1 MIEIINVNKVYPNG
15 YHAVKDVSLTIND
28 GDIFG
33 VIGLSGA
40 GKSSLIRL
48 LNRLEEP
55 TSGKIIIDGVD
66 MTSLS
71 KKELLER
78 RKKIGMIFQHFNLL
92 SSRTVG
98 ENVAFALEV
107 VGWKKCDIDKRV
119 DELLELV
126 ELKDKKSYYP
136 SQLSGGQKQRVAIAR
151 ALANNPDV
159 LLSDE
164 ATSALDPKTTKSILD
179 LIRNI
184 QKKFGLTV
192 VMITHQM
199 EVIRD
204 ICNKVAV
211 MSDGKVV
218 ETGGVHHIF
227 SSPKSEVTK
236 ELISYLP
243 GIEEKGVK
251 LMKTP
256 GKNILRLEFLGVIA
270 DEPIIS
276 KAVRTFNIDFS
287 ILGGSIDNLSTMK
300 VGHLFIELSG
310 DMKQQNEAI
319 EWFKNE
325 AGVIT
330 EVIYNGI

>member
-55 TSGKIIIDGVD
+55 TSGKVIIDGVD
-66 MTSLS
+66 MTALN
-71 KKELLER
+71 KKQLLER

-92 SSRTVG
+92 ASRTVG
-98 ENVAFALEV
+98 ENVAFSLEI
-107 VGWKKCDIDKRV
+107 VGWKKADIAKRV

-126 ELKDKKSYYP
+126 ELKDKKDYYP

-151 ALANNPDV
+151 ALANNPDI

-211 MSDGKVV
+211 MSDGCVV

-227 SSPKSEVTK
+227 SCPQSEVTK

-243 GIEEKGVK
+243 GIEEKGVE

-256 GKNILRLEFLGVIA
+256 GKMIVRLEFLGVIT

-276 KAVRTFNIDFS
+276 QAVRTFNIDFS
-287 ILGGSIDNLSTMK
+287 ILGGSIDHLSTMK

-310 DMKQQNEAI
+310 DMDQQKEAI
-319 EWFKNE
+319 DWFKNE